1 MFFRSSEPLTRSQKR
16 LYAGWGAAWLL
27 TLAYVAAFTLWPG
40 ATSTIVRCPL
50 HELTGLHC
58 PSCGLSRAMAAL
70 LAGDFSGAASLNMLV
85 FPAAFLGVA
94 FPLVCASDLLA
105 GTRILTSLFKR
116 A

>member
-1 MFFRSSEPLTRSQKR
+1 MFSRSSEPLTRSQKR
-16 LYAGWGAAWLL
+16 LYIGWGATWLL
-27 TLAYVAAFTLWPG
+27 VLAYVASFRLWPDAVG
-40 ATSTIVRCPL
+40 MIVRCPL
-50 HELTGLHC
+50 HELTGLEC
-58 PSCGLSRAMAAL
+58 PSCGLSRAMSALMEGDLFRAA
-70 LAGDFSGAASLNMLV
+70 DLNLLV